1 MEKAEKNVE
10 SESGNSFDA
19 EHFKEGLAKQIKA
32 AGGVHAFYAQG
43 DFLKQLTKSAMEVML
58 EAEMDMHL
66 GFEKNSS
73 EAKATTN
80 RRNGKDRKT
89 VRGDFGE
96 LEIATP
102 RDRESSFEPL
112 IVEKG
117 KSSVGKFTDKVL
129 SLYTRGMTTRDIED
143 HLREMY
149 EVDVSPQFISRCV
162 ERIHEDVTE
171 WQNRPLKPLY
181 PVVYV
186 DGLWV
191 SARSGDNKG
200 PVTKKC
206 VYVVLGVSTAGQQEV
221 LGLWVQ
227 DTEGAR
233 FWLKVLNDL
242 KSRGVT
248 DILLLCGDGLKGLP
262 EAVAAGYPETDVQLC
277 VVHQIR
283 NATRFVP
290 YQDKKAFCRDMKP
303 IYGAPSVDA
312 AERALLEFEE
322 KWGKRYPASVESWR
336 RNWSLLP
343 TFFKYP
349 PEMRKIIY
357 TTNSIES
364 LNAQL
369 RKNISNRKVFPTE
382 NSILALL
389 FMNVQNFT
397 RKWTK
402 RKGWDTVMNQ
412 LSIMFPERIVR
423 AGEEQ

>member
-1 MEKAEKNVE
+1 
-10 SESGNSFDA
+10 
-19 EHFKEGLAKQIKA
+19 
-32 AGGVHAFYAQG
+32 
-43 DFLKQLTKSAMEVML
+43 
-58 EAEMDMHL
+58 
-66 GFEKNSS
+66 
-73 EAKATTN
+73 
-80 RRNGKDRKT
+80 
-89 VRGDFGE
+89 
-96 LEIATP
+96 
-102 RDRESSFEPL
+102 
-112 IVEKG
+112 
-117 KSSVGKFTDKVL
+117 
-129 SLYTRGMTTRDIED
+129 
-143 HLREMY
+143 MY

-171 WQNRPLKPLY
+171 WQNRPLEPLY

-336 RNWSLLP
+336 RNWSLLT

-412 LSIMFPERIVR
+412 LSIMFPERIAR